1 MTYGNK
7 IQKPSDQDQ
16 LGKEHHHIVC
26 MDSAVFLCP
35 IWGGEQKEPF
45 SLQRVFSGEL
55 QATNG
60 KPTLTR
66 YQQVFGVYKARKTE
80 SKVCKSSAEELS
92 GECNQWCGL

>member
-35 IWGGEQKEPF
+35 IWGGEQKEPIGI
-45 SLQRVFSGEL
+45 QRFFGGEL
-55 QATNG
+55 QTTDC
-60 KPTLTR
+60 KPTFTR
-66 YQQVFGVYKARKTE
+66 QQQV
-80 SKVCKSSAEELS
+80 S
-92 GECNQWCGL
+92 